1 MFIKMVEEAKI
12 FFRDRELTLT
22 HSLLPQGQTLVFI
35 GGDYVLRQK
44 LRILASSAA
53 GRAYALL

>member
-1 MFIKMVEEAKI
+1 MVDEAKI

-53 GRAYALL
+53 GRAFALL